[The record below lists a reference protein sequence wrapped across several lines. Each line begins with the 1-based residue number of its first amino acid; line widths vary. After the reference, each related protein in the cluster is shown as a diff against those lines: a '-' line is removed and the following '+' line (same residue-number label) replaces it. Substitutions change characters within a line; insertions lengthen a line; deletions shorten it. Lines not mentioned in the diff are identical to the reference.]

1 MRTTVLVLVLL
12 PVCGQDRLGYDDT
25 PHLPGGKWRVH
36 DGSRPQPRVVTPGTK
51 PGQAPSDAVVLF
63 DGVDLS
69 KWQKGNGS
77 DAHWKVEDGYM
88 EVLKGGA
95 IDSRD
100 HFGDCQLHIEW
111 ATPVEVKGKGQ
122 GRGNS
127 GVYLMGRYEVQVLD
141 SWNNKTYPDGQA
153 AALYGQSPPLVNAC
167 RAPGEW
173 QTYDIVFRSPR
184 FAEGKLSSPA
194 RATVLH
200 NGVIV
205 QDAVKL
211 IGATTHKRA
220 AKYRP
225 HSPKGPIRL
234 QDHGNPVRYRNI
246 WVRPLV
252 APQSDR

>member
-1 MRTTVLVLVLL
+1 M
-12 PVCGQDRLGYDDT
+12 
-25 PHLPGGKWRVH
+25 H
-36 DGSRPQPRVVTPGTK
+36 DGRRPQPRVVTPGTK

-122 GRGNS
+122 GRGKS

>member
-1 MRTTVLVLVLL
+1 M
-12 PVCGQDRLGYDDT
+12 
-25 PHLPGGKWRVH
+25 H
-36 DGSRPQPRVVTPGTK
+36 DGRRPQPRVVTPGTK